1 MTVGPKLQN
10 WICHKHVTRKGF
22 FFAFFSLVAFLKKIL
37 CGLVMESIFIM
48 RCSLPAQSI
57 IMPVQVEESLGNFTE
72 EL

>member
-22 FFAFFSLVAFLKKIL
+22 LLFFFSCFFKKIL